1 MELDDIRHKWKSGF
15 PTYTRIG
22 IRLLGTHSMASLQ
35 CCHRRLIPSLR
46 VHVLPKAIVGLL
58 RNSGRLSIPSDTMG
72 LFLFLNTSAN
82 GCFSTSN
89 QYIMNRKS

>member
-1 MELDDIRHKWKSGF
+1 MELMILGTNGNLASPH
-15 PTYTRIG
+15 TRIESG
-22 IRLLGTHSMASLQ
+22 CWYSFTGLHYSAVTGSTDSITKSPRSTQGNS
-35 CCHRRLIPSLR
+35 
-46 VHVLPKAIVGLL
+46 VGLL